1 MQGTLH
7 SSSYLDSL
15 LLWHLDHVHF
25 SGFISSSFPSIFLAT
40 SQFPFQALSWLILTC
55 LCSTASL
62 LLSLYSLWVISSSSV
77 FSSTLYGPI
86 LKSFFSNSHLCNWL
100 PFEQYCLNV
109 SSNFLSSTYPNSGHY
124 LPTKSIS
131 MLSFLSTKPLPSTQW
146 LSVYLWF
153 FFSLFPHAVSN
164 LLNISWLHF
173 LFFISATGILS
184 PWLLQLPFGYLF
196 CGPLIPYHTSDRAT
210 FWR

>member
-1 MQGTLH
+1 MIFQGSEWFLLGKMQGTLH

-62 LLSLYSLWVISSSSV
+62 LLSLYSLWVISSTSV

-109 SSNFLSSTYPNSGHY
+109 SSNFLSSAYPNSGHY

-153 FFSLFPHAVSN
+153 FFSF
-164 LLNISWLHF
+164 
-173 LFFISATGILS
+173 S
-184 PWLLQLPFGYLF
+184 P
-196 CGPLIPYHTSDRAT
+196 CS
-210 FWR
+210 